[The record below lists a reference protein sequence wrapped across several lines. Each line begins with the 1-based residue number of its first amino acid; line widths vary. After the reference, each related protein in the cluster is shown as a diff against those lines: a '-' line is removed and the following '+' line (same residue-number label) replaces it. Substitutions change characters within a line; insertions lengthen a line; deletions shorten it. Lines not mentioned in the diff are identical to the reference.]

1 MIFKVLINFFLQN
14 MFVAGFRMKL
24 MRDSNS
30 AAQEKTATL
39 NHEIMR

>member
-14 MFVAGFRMKL
+14 MFVASFRMKL

-30 AAQEKTATL
+30 AAQEETATL